1 MADTSSIA
9 ELELQGE
16 ALGDA
21 LGGAAGM
28 AAGFTDVLA
37 QMKQGFSETG
47 RDAQILDRSLS
58 KGLRRAFDG
67 LVFDG
72 DSLSQAMDTL
82 ARSMVRTTYNAA
94 MKPVTNH
101 MGSLLSD
108 GLGALVGS
116 ILPFADGA
124 AFSQG
129 RVMPFAKGGIVTGP
143 VAFPMRGATGLM
155 GEAGPEAIL
164 PLTRGADGSL
174 GVRSQGGGAVNVV
187 MNVSTPDVKG
197 FERSRSQIAA
207 QLSRA
212 LSHGR
217 RNR

>member
-1 MADTSSIA
+1 MADTSSMA
-9 ELELQGE
+9 ELELQS
-16 ALGDA
+16 DA
-21 LGGAAGM
+21 LGESLDSTTGM
-28 AAGFTDVLA
+28 AAAFAEVLGRV
-37 QMKQGFSETG
+37 KQGFSETG
-47 RDAQILDRSLS
+47 RDARILDRSLS
-58 KGLRRAFDG
+58 KGLRRAIDG
-67 LVFDG
+67 LIFDG
-72 DSLSQAMDTL
+72 DNLSESLDTL
-82 ARSMVRTTYNAA
+82 ARSMVRSTYNAA
-94 MKPVTNH
+94 MRPVTNH
-101 MGSLLSD
+101 ISGLMSD
-108 GLGALVGS
+108 GFGALIGS

-129 RVMPFAKGGIVTGP
+129 KVMPFAKGGIVTGP

-174 GVRSQGGGAVNVV
+174 GVRSQGGGGVSVV

-212 LSHGR
+212 LSRGG

>member
-1 MADTSSIA
+1 MADSSSMA

-16 ALGDA
+16 ALREA
-21 LGGAAGM
+21 LDGASGM
-28 AAGFTDVLA
+28 AAAFAETLGRV
-37 QMKQGFSETG
+37 KEGFSETG

-72 DSLSQAMDTL
+72 DSLSESMDTL
-82 ARSMVRTTYNAA
+82 ARSMIRTTYNAA
-94 MKPVTNH
+94 MKPVMNH
-101 MGSLLSD
+101 AGGLLTD
-108 GLGALVGS
+108 GLTSLIGN

-129 RVMPFAKGGIVTGP
+129 KVMPFAKGGVVTGP
-143 VAFPMRGATGLM
+143 TAFPMRGATGLM

-174 GVRSQGGGAVNVV
+174 GVRSQGGGGVNVV

-212 LSHGR
+212 LSRGG

>member
-1 MADTSSIA
+1 MTDSTSMA

-16 ALGDA
+16 ALGEA
-21 LGGAAGM
+21 LDGASGM
-28 AAGFTDVLA
+28 AAAFAEVLGRV
-37 QMKQGFSETG
+37 KEGFSETG
-47 RDAQILDRSLS
+47 RDAQVLDRSLS

-72 DSLSQAMDTL
+72 DSLSASMDRL
-82 ARSMVRTTYNAA
+82 ARSMIRTTYNAA
-94 MKPVTNH
+94 MKPVANH
-101 MGSLLSD
+101 AGGLISDGIGSLI
-108 GLGALVGS
+108 GS
-116 ILPFADGA
+116 ILPFAGGA

-129 RVMPFAKGGIVTGP
+129 KVMPFAKGGVVTGP
-143 VAFPMRGATGLM
+143 VSFPMRGATGLM

-174 GVRSQGGGAVNVV
+174 GVRSQGGGGVNVV
-187 MNVSTPDVKG
+187 MNVTTPDVKG

-212 LSHGR
+212 LSRGG

>member
-1 MADTSSIA
+1 MTDSSSMA

-16 ALGDA
+16 ALGEA
-21 LGGAAGM
+21 LDGASGM
-28 AAGFTDVLA
+28 AAAFADVLGRV
-37 QMKQGFSETG
+37 KEGFSETG

-58 KGLRRAFDG
+58 KGLRRAFDD

-72 DSLSQAMDTL
+72 ANLSEAMDTL
-82 ARSMVRTTYNAA
+82 ARSMIRTTYNAA

-101 MGSLLSD
+101 VGSLISD
-108 GLGALVGS
+108 GFGSLIGS
-116 ILPFADGA
+116 ILPFANGA

-129 RVMPFAKGGIVTGP
+129 KVMPFAKGGIVTSP
-143 VAFPMRGATGLM
+143 TTFPMRGATGLM

-212 LSHGR
+212 LSRGG

>member
-1 MADTSSIA
+1 MTDTSSMA

-16 ALGDA
+16 ALGEA
-21 LGGAAGM
+21 LDGASDM
-28 AAGFTDVLA
+28 AAGFAEVLGRV
-37 QMKQGFSETG
+37 KQGFSETG
-47 RDAQILDRSLS
+47 RDAQVLDRSLS

-72 DSLSQAMDTL
+72 NSLSQAMDTL
-82 ARSMVRTTYNAA
+82 ARSLVRTTYNAA

-101 MGSLLSD
+101 AAGLLSE
-108 GLGALVGS
+108 GFGALIGGL
-116 ILPFADGA
+116 LPFAEGG

-129 RVMPFAKGGIVTGP
+129 RVMPFAKGGVVSGP

-164 PLTRGADGSL
+164 PLTRGADGAL
-174 GVRSQGGGAVNVV
+174 GVRAQGGGAVHVV
-187 MNVSTPDVKG
+187 MNVSTPDVQG

-212 LSHGR
+212 LSRGG

>member
-1 MADTSSIA
+1 MAELEMA

-28 AAGFTDVLA
+28 AAAFSAELA
-37 QMKQGFSETG
+37 QVKAGFAEAG
-47 RDAQILDRSLS
+47 KDARSLERGIS
-58 KGLRRAFDG
+58 KGLRRAFEDLAYDG
-67 LVFDG
+67 Q
-72 DSLSQAMDTL
+72 SLSEALETL
-82 ARSMVRTTYNAA
+82 ARTMIRTTYNSA
-94 MKPVTNH
+94 MKPATDRIG
-101 MGSLLSD
+101 GSLAD
-108 GLGALVGS
+108 GLGKLVEGL
-116 ILPFADGA
+116 LPFAAGG

-129 RVMPFAKGGIVTGP
+129 RVMPFARGGVVSGP

-174 GVRSQGGGAVNVV
+174 GVRSQGGGVNVV
-187 MNVSTPDVKG
+187 MNITTPDVKG
-197 FERSRSQIAA
+197 FERSRGQIAA
-207 QLSRA
+207 QVSRA
-212 LSHGR
+212 LARGS

>member
-1 MADTSSIA
+1 MTDSSSMA

-16 ALGDA
+16 ALGEA
-21 LGGAAGM
+21 LDGASGM
-28 AAGFTDVLA
+28 ASAFAEVLGRV
-37 QMKQGFSETG
+37 KEGFSETG

-58 KGLRRAFDG
+58 KGLRRAFEG
-67 LVFDG
+67 LAFDG
-72 DSLSQAMDTL
+72 DSLSEAMDTL
-82 ARSMVRTTYNAA
+82 ARSMIRTTYNAA

-101 MGSLLSD
+101 LSGMMTEGLTSLI
-108 GLGALVGS
+108 GN
-116 ILPFADGA
+116 ILPFANGA

-129 RVMPFAKGGIVTGP
+129 KVMPFAKGGVVTSP
-143 VAFPMRGATGLM
+143 TSFPMRGATGLM

-174 GVRSQGGGAVNVV
+174 GVRSQGGGAVSVV
-187 MNVSTPDVKG
+187 MNVTTPDVKG

-207 QLSRA
+207 QLSRV
-212 LSHGR
+212 LSRGG

>member
-1 MADTSSIA
+1 MTDSTSMA

-16 ALGDA
+16 ALGEA
-21 LGGAAGM
+21 LDGASGM
-28 AAGFTDVLA
+28 AAAFAEVLGRV
-37 QMKQGFSETG
+37 KEGFSETG
-47 RDAQILDRSLS
+47 RDAQVLDRSLS
-58 KGLRRAFDG
+58 KGLRRAFDD

-72 DSLSQAMDTL
+72 ASLSEAMDTL
-82 ARSMVRTTYNAA
+82 ARSMIRTTYNAA

-101 MGSLLSD
+101 VGGLISD
-108 GLGALVGS
+108 GIGGLIGN
-116 ILPFADGA
+116 ILPFANGA

-129 RVMPFAKGGIVTGP
+129 KVMPFAKGGIVTSP
-143 VAFPMRGATGLM
+143 TTFPMRGATGLM

-174 GVRSQGGGAVNVV
+174 GVRSRGGGAVNVV

-207 QLSRA
+207 KLSRA
-212 LSHGR
+212 LSRGG